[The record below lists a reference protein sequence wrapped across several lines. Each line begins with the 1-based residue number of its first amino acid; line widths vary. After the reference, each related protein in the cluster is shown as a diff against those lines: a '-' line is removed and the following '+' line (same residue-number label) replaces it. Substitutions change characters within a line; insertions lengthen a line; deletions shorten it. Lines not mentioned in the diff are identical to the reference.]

1 MSDLISRQAVLDKL
15 KDFSDMYTLNEEAK
29 VVLETIVRIV
39 TEQPTTYDISKV
51 VAELEEM
58 IKPKQFYF
66 CKYEKGGCK
75 YIDDDK
81 KDCMECVVEH
91 AIDIVRKGG
100 VE

>member
-39 TEQPTTYDISKV
+39 TEQPTAYDVEKV
-51 VAELEEM
+51 VAEL
-58 IKPKQFYF
+58 
-66 CKYEKGGCK
+66 
-75 YIDDDK
+75 K
-81 KDCMECVVEH
+81 KESYQEYCDSERIVELKD